1 MVSSEYEIGGFCSIQ
16 GGSGIEEINYCYWD
30 TQTSGTTESDGGTGK
45 TTAEMM
51 MQSTFETWDF
61 DEIWCMAE
69 NETYPHLKA
78 IEDCETISVNE
89 NIRLI
94 VEVLKQFRMK
104 SSENMQAISDDFNA
118 KIKELYEKKSIDNI
132 TEEEKKA
139 IETIRQ
145 AVKAVSN
152 NLYYAQLL
160 NIIQSIREETNRI
173 ISRKGP

>member
-1 MVSSEYEIGGFCSIQ
+1 MTENLLNNMINKINQITTSLDGTIAQITQMSTAIQNMSQKFSE
-16 GGSGIEEINYCYWD
+16 
-30 TQTSGTTESDGGTGK
+30 
-45 TTAEMM
+45 
-51 MQSTFETWDF
+51 
-61 DEIWCMAE
+61 
-69 NETYPHLKA
+69 
-78 IEDCETISVNE
+78 ETISVNE

-104 SSENMQAISDDFNA
+104 SSENMQEISDDFNA

-139 IETIRQ
+139 IETIKQ

-173 ISRKGP
+173 ISRK

>member
-1 MVSSEYEIGGFCSIQ
+1 MTENLLNNMINKINQITNSLDGTIAQITQMSTAIQNMSQKFSE
-16 GGSGIEEINYCYWD
+16 
-30 TQTSGTTESDGGTGK
+30 
-45 TTAEMM
+45 
-51 MQSTFETWDF
+51 
-61 DEIWCMAE
+61 
-69 NETYPHLKA
+69 
-78 IEDCETISVNE
+78 ETISVNE

-104 SSENMQAISDDFNA
+104 SSENMQAISDDFNT
-118 KIKELYEKKSIDNI
+118 KIKELHEKKSIETI